1 MPRSVLR
8 GKRVLGGGTGA
19 GLVWKT
25 SGRHPRGRGG
35 SEAEKR
41 LSGRGDPGP
50 RTKALKIEA
59 SGKPSSNGHLLCD
72 RGCVSELW
80 ASIS

>member
-1 MPRSVLR
+1 MAGKHVLD
-8 GKRVLGGGTGA
+8 GGMGA

-25 SGRHPRGRGG
+25 SESHPRGRGD

-41 LSGRGDPGP
+41 LSGRGDQGP

-59 SGKPSSNGHLLCD
+59 GGKPSSNHHLVCD

-80 ASIS
+80 PSSSWV